1 MAYVYDT
8 TNIFARILRGEIPC
22 QKVLETEHTL
32 AFEDI
37 SPAAPHHVLV
47 IPKGP
52 YVTADHFAQ
61 AATDAEIVDYWRVIG
76 RIAADLGL
84 QPGEGGQGFRLITNV
99 GDHGHQEVPHLHFHL
114 LGGRPLGRM
123 LAKVD

>member
-1 MAYVYDT
+1 MAYAYDS

-22 QKVLETEHTL
+22 KKVYESAHTL

-52 YVTADHFAQ
+52 YVTADHFAL
-61 AATDAEIVDYWRVIG
+61 AASEAEIVDYWRAIG
-76 RIAADLGL
+76 TIAKELGL
-84 QPGEGGQGFRLITNV
+84 QPGEGGEGFRLISNA
-99 GDHGHQEVPHLHFHL
+99 GENGHQEVPHLHFHL
-114 LGGRPLGRM
+114 VGGRPLGRM